1 MTWHVE
7 ETSTGWWL
15 VKADGFRITMID
27 ERFAREAAAFYN
39 RVTDLGYDMVR
50 TPPMTA
56 SWHEVETCSHV
67 VNPPGQGQ
75 DGRCLKCGKAIY

>member
-1 MTWHVE
+1 VQLRALCRPSRRGGLVSAPWHVE

-56 SWHEVETCSHV
+56 SWH
-67 VNPPGQGQ
+67 
-75 DGRCLKCGKAIY
+75 DL